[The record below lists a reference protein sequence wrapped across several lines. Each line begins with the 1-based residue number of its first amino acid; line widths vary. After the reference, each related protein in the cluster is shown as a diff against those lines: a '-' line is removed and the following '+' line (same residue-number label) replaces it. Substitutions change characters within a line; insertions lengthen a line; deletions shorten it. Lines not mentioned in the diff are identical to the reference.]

1 MSKINYFFEEI
12 KIFKTALP
20 PKSWMKKCLSKEGW
34 EVGSLNFI
42 FCSDS
47 YLKGLNKKH
56 LNRSY
61 LTDVISFNFEHPE
74 FLQSTKKNEVFG
86 DVFISVDR
94 VKENRKLYNVI
105 FAKELKRVMI
115 HGALHLIGFNDLT
128 KKERGVMAEKENIYI
143 ELK

>member
-1 MSKINYFFEEI
+1 MKGAGLYITKNKNTRPLKDLARES
-12 KIFKTALP
+12 IFNL
-20 PKSWMKKCLSKEGW
+20 
-34 EVGSLNFI
+34 
-42 FCSDS
+42 
-47 YLKGLNKKH
+47 LKHSNK
-56 LNRSY
+56 
-61 LTDVISFNFEHPE
+61 ISFNFEHPE
-74 FLQSTKKNEVFG
+74 FLKSTKKNEVFG

-128 KKERGVMAEKENIYI
+128 KKERGVMAAKENIYI